1 MRWSKVSMFYTSISN
16 QMSKQIVIGYNAQ
29 RERELGQMADTIQKA
44 FRGLENAFLT
54 QGVAFSLDVESALA
68 EAANEVKLGGSREVS
83 QTKKLDLLGINP
95 ELLRSA
101 SYQLAKAC
109 SDLGVE
115 PSSLNADGSVP
126 SKQFSQIVKEQC
138 EIVASGDKAIEL
150 ANTLNEVIKSMEA
163 FYAFMAKHQMNRPN
177 PYGLSQT
184 THGMI
189 EGNGD
194 GKYQINPNAF
204 SIYSRG

>member
-1 MRWSKVSMFYTSISN
+1 MSNSKHPNLIRLEIDSDFTTRG
-16 QMSKQIVIGYNAQ
+16 KVIEVVYLDGK
-29 RERELGQMADTIQKA
+29 RETLEPTPLEESERSRKLRAEIFNE
-44 FRGLENAFLT
+44 FRQYGRMPILWRDIL
-54 QGVAFSLDVESALA
+54 
-68 EAANEVKLGGSREVS
+68 K
-83 QTKKLDLLGINP
+83 
-95 ELLRSA
+95 
-101 SYQLAKAC
+101 
-109 SDLGVE
+109 
-115 PSSLNADGSVP
+115 
-126 SKQFSQIVKEQC
+126 
-138 EIVASGDKAIEL
+138 EIVASGDKAVEL